1 MACALESEGGC
12 EDCLPK
18 ETVMKNLITSTLRSS
33 ILACAFAV
41 GVLASTPSATAQNS
55 YAKVKADIPFAFQV
69 GSQHMPAGTY
79 DINVLA
85 GPQVLLRGPGNTGG
99 VLLMDTTEFLQ
110 VPSKGKIVFDRY
122 GNKYFLHQI
131 WTEGNRQGR
140 ECVKSRA
147 EKEILLSQSN
157 QAPTLVEIALNSVPQ
172 R

>member
-1 MACALESEGGC
+1 MVCALESEGGC

-33 ILACAFAV
+33 LLACAFAV
-41 GVLASTPSATAQNS
+41 GVLASTSSAVAQNS
-55 YAKVKADIPFAFQV
+55 YSKVKADIPFAFQV

-79 DINVLA
+79 HIDVLA
-85 GPQVLLRGPGNTGG
+85 GSQVLLRGPGNKGG
-99 VLLMDTTEFLQ
+99 FVIMHAAESLQ
-110 VPSKGKIVFDRY
+110 VPSTSKLVFDRY

-157 QAPTLVEIALNSVPQ
+157 QAPTLVEIALNAGPQ

>member
-1 MACALESEGGC
+1 
-12 EDCLPK
+12 
-18 ETVMKNLITSTLRSS
+18 MKNLLTSTLRSS
-33 ILACAFAV
+33 LLACAFAV
-41 GVLASTPSATAQNS
+41 GVLASTPSAAAQNS
-55 YAKVKADIPFAFQV
+55 YSKVKADIPFAFQV

-85 GPQVLLRGPGNTGG
+85 GPQVLLRGPGNAGG
-99 VLLMDTTEFLQ
+99 FLLMNTTESLQ
-110 VPSKGKIVFDRY
+110 VPSKGKITFARY

-147 EKEILLSQSN
+147 EKEILLSQNN
-157 QAPTLVEIALNSVPQ
+157 QAPTLVEIALNSAPQ